1 MMARIPSELEN
12 YKIPANYDVQRVQED
27 FVRCKDQHYL
37 DHAAATLYSES
48 QIKSITAELQGNLFG
63 NPHSRHTPSDTATQ
77 IIESVRQRIFEHF
90 NTTCEEYDVIFTSGA
105 TDAIRLVA
113 QNFDWNCT
121 YDISRKGKKGRE
133 PGPPQHV
140 PSDPHQPRG
149 AFVYQRENHTSVLGI
164 RDYANHLMLK
174 FTLRIFEH
182 FNTTCEEYDVIFTSG
197 ATDAI
202 RLVAQNFDWNCTYDI
217 SRKGKKGRE
226 PGPPQHVPS
235 DPHQPRGAFVY
246 QRENHTSVLGI
257 RDYANHFDAEVYSV
271 RTKKL
276 KEILGGPGAE
286 ASDTQANGFSNRDSA
301 DLQVSKEEDLRL
313 KRHCLF
319 AYSPQCNFSGA
330 KTPLNWIE
338 KVHNGL
344 LNEIL
349 KEDPINRIPGWR
361 KSRSDQ
367 GIGDPEW
374 FVLLDAA
381 GLVATCP
388 LDLSRWKPD
397 FVNLSFYKIMGYPT
411 GLGCLLVSSRCWD
424 LLRKTY
430 YGGGTVQMVDSRKMT
445 LVPRPVLH
453 DRFEDGT
460 LPYLSI
466 IAVRHGFDVILK
478 HTGGM
483 ENIMHHVFN
492 LSRYTHHC
500 LRSYRHTNGES
511 VAEFYLQDESWTVD
525 IHGSIINFNLLR
537 SNGSYV
543 GYAQVEKMASL
554 YNIHLRTGCL
564 CNPGACQT
572 YLEISEDKLKRQFQA
587 GHVCGD
593 THDLV
598 DGQPTGSVR
607 ISFGYMSTYKDADQ
621 LLRMIAE
628 CFVDGP
634 LRFDSSWMSRKFQSP
649 TLKAASDGKS
659 PRSQSSSSN
668 SGQGKQKQKGTSSHG
683 KNHNYSSTSNKN
695 CKLILTDIIV
705 YPVKSCCGVSVHKWK
720 VASEGL
726 QYDRK
731 WMVVTDAG
739 VTMTQKRLP
748 QMCLIRTRI
757 DLESNTLTLFYEGK
771 GECSVPLKC
780 PSVPDC
786 VEDISIC
793 GGRVCGDK
801 VKGLD
806 CGKEVGDWL
815 SKVLNKPSLKLM
827 RQINTR
833 RKKIEEGQVENLSL
847 ANESQYLIL
856 HLPSVRKLL
865 EDINDN
871 GPVDLNEVD
880 LVKRFRGN
888 FIIDGGDPYEEDIWK
903 SVTIDGVKLQVQGGC
918 MRCQMIGVASDS
930 GERTREPM
938 LTLGRVRGSSMMFG
952 IYAKVLTPNS
962 DDTDGSVTLITR
974 GATVRAT
981 T

>member
-1 MMARIPSELEN
+1 MMAGMPSELEN
-12 YKIPANYDVQRVQED
+12 FKIPANYDVQRVQED

-90 NTTCEEYDVIFTSGA
+90 NTTSEEYDVIFTSGA

-121 YDISRKGKKGRE
+121 YDISRKGKKSRE
-133 PGPPQHV
+133 PGPPQ
-140 PSDPHQPRG
+140 
-149 AFVYQRENHTSVLGI
+149 Y
-164 RDYANHLMLK
+164 
-174 FTLRIFEH
+174 
-182 FNTTCEEYDVIFTSG
+182 
-197 ATDAI
+197 
-202 RLVAQNFDWNCTYDI
+202 
-217 SRKGKKGRE
+217 
-226 PGPPQHVPS
+226 VPS

-286 ASDTQANGFSNRDSA
+286 PSDTQANGFSDRDSGA
-301 DLQVSKEEDLRL
+301 DLQVSRKEDFLRL

-388 LDLSRWKPD
+388 LDLARWKPD

-478 HTGGM
+478 HTGLGG
-483 ENIMHHVFN
+483 I
-492 LSRYTHHC
+492 RRAT
-500 LRSYRHTNGES
+500 
-511 VAEFYLQDESWTVD
+511 
-525 IHGSIINFNLLR
+525 
-537 SNGSYV
+537 
-543 GYAQVEKMASL
+543 
-554 YNIHLRTGCL
+554 L
-564 CNPGACQT
+564 C
-572 YLEISEDKLKRQFQA
+572 R
-587 GHVCGD
+587 
-593 THDLV
+593 
-598 DGQPTGSVR
+598 
-607 ISFGYMSTYKDADQ
+607 
-621 LLRMIAE
+621 
-628 CFVDGP
+628 
-634 LRFDSSWMSRKFQSP
+634 
-649 TLKAASDGKS
+649 
-659 PRSQSSSSN
+659 
-668 SGQGKQKQKGTSSHG
+668 
-683 KNHNYSSTSNKN
+683 
-695 CKLILTDIIV
+695 
-705 YPVKSCCGVSVHKWK
+705 
-720 VASEGL
+720 
-726 QYDRK
+726 
-731 WMVVTDAG
+731 
-739 VTMTQKRLP
+739 P
-748 QMCLIRTRI
+748 QR
-757 DLESNTLTLFYEGK
+757 
-771 GECSVPLKC
+771 
-780 PSVPDC
+780 
-786 VEDISIC
+786 
-793 GGRVCGDK
+793 
-801 VKGLD
+801 
-806 CGKEVGDWL
+806 
-815 SKVLNKPSLKLM
+815 
-827 RQINTR
+827 
-833 RKKIEEGQVENLSL
+833 
-847 ANESQYLIL
+847 
-856 HLPSVRKLL
+856 
-865 EDINDN
+865 
-871 GPVDLNEVD
+871 
-880 LVKRFRGN
+880 
-888 FIIDGGDPYEEDIWK
+888 
-903 SVTIDGVKLQVQGGC
+903 
-918 MRCQMIGVASDS
+918 
-930 GERTREPM
+930 GEREREFNYRGVRTSFPGTGIPWSLRLSFVLM
-938 LTLGRVRGSSMMFG
+938 LLSEV
-952 IYAKVLTPNS
+952 AN
-962 DDTDGSVTLITR
+962 
-974 GATVRAT
+974 
-981 T
+981 